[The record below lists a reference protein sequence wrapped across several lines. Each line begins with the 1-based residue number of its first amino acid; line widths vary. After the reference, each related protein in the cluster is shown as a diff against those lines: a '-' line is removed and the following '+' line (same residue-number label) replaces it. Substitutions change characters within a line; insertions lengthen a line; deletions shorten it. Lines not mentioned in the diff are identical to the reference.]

1 MINIIIVVCMC
12 VFAGEVVY
20 LQATAFQYINSEST
34 LIENSQNILLGL
46 MISLSAWSVYHQK
59 SFRIF
64 FTAFGTLALVMLI
77 REQNNWFKDEWFRGA
92 WQLVVAIILIPTGSW
107 LLQHRRP
114 FWAQLQEIRLYSASS
129 IATVGLLILMT
140 FSRLLGQKEIWVGIM
155 GEHYMRSVK
164 MIVEESLELLGYSL
178 IFAGLLSLI
187 LTINRKQRVEM
198 VKG

>member
-1 MINIIIVVCMC
+1 MLNVIIVLCMC

-20 LQATAFQYINSEST
+20 LQATAFQYISSEST
-34 LIENSQNILLGL
+34 LIENSQNLLLGL
-46 MISLSAWSVYHQK
+46 MVSLSAWSAYHQK

-107 LLQHRRP
+107 LLRHRRP

-187 LTINRKQRVEM
+187 LTINRKQKVET

>member
-107 LLQHRRP
+107 LLKHRRP